1 MIARFHCMDVF
12 YTQNQSTRSIY
23 TLAIEVSLL
32 VSAYAFHL
40 ASRPKSLTDYSITK
54 VPMLLTVCTTIISFR
69 PEPEP
74 GL

>member
-1 MIARFHCMDVF
+1 MDVF
-12 YTQNQSTRSIY
+12 YTPNQSTRSIY
-23 TLAIEVSLL
+23 TLAIEVLLL

-40 ASRPKSLTDYSITK
+40 ARRPKSLTDYSKTK
-54 VPMLLTVCTTIISFR
+54 VPVLLTVCTTIISYL